1 MIIFL
6 SSLSFSESCI
16 EPRTCNAPYPET
28 SDDTIE
34 NTDHFCGFLLKCGV
48 KAGEKTTS
56 GSEFNAK
63 TLAEYQIGDDTAL
76 EEDSGAIPSPDRGL
90 EDGIYSCD

>member
-16 EPRTCNAPYPET
+16 EPRTCNQPYPET
-28 SDDTIE
+28 THDTIE
-34 NTDHFCGFLLKCGV
+34 NSDHFCEFLLKCGV

-56 GSEFNAK
+56 GSEFKAR
-63 TLAEYQIGDDTAL
+63 TLAESQISDDIASPEKLKGNRSTA
-76 EEDSGAIPSPDRGL
+76 D
-90 EDGIYSCD
+90 